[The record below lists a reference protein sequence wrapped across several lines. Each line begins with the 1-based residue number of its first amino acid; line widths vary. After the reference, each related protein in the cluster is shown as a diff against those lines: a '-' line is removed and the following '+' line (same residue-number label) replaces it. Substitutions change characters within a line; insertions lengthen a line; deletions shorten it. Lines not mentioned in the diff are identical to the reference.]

1 MITPQNDPN
10 GTLYAIYLEL
20 AGRYH
25 PDVVEGPRDIAE
37 ARFRE
42 IERAYEVMRDALR
55 EAPSVA
61 AALKQNQSKS
71 LTQNRATVEDRKG
84 NVEPLVIIA
93 FLAAV
98 AILLGYWVI
107 DVWHRIAESSHWQA
121 NPITLSTPAP
131 PIPIAPAE
139 PAPSQQP
146 KDSNPQSGATSLP
159 PGPATQPSDGSKLPG
174 VGPPAL
180 QPPRGNG
187 DPPSVYALRDQDS
200 RIDRTSSVLK
210 RRRARAI
217 RANRFFAIDDC
228 DYW

>member
-10 GTLYAIYLEL
+10 ATLYAIYLEL

-25 PDVVEGPRDIAE
+25 PDVVKGPRDIAE

-61 AALKQNQSKS
+61 AALKQNQSGS
-71 LTQNRATVEDRKG
+71 LTQDRANVTDRKG
-84 NVEPLVIIA
+84 NVESLVIIV

-107 DVWHRIAESSHWQA
+107 DVWHRIAESSPWQA
-121 NPITLSTPAP
+121 SPITLSTPAP
-131 PIPIAPAE
+131 PIPVAPAE
-139 PAPSQQP
+139 PAPSQPP
-146 KDSNPQSGATSLP
+146 KDSVPQSGATSLP
-159 PGPATQPSDGSKLPG
+159 PGPATQPSGGSELPG
-174 VGPPAL
+174 AGPPAP

-187 DPPSVYALRDQDS
+187 DPPLAHALRDQDS
-200 RIDRTSSVLK
+200 RNDRTSQVLT

-217 RANRFFAIDDC
+217 RRNRFFAVDDC

>member
-25 PDVVEGPRDIAE
+25 PDVVNGPRDIAE

-61 AALKQNQSKS
+61 AALKQNQSGS
-71 LTQNRATVEDRKG
+71 LSQNRATVRDRKG

-121 NPITLSTPAP
+121 NPITLSTPPP
-131 PIPIAPAE
+131 PIARAE
-139 PAPSQQP
+139 PDPSQQP

-159 PGPATQPSDGSKLPG
+159 PGPATQPRGESQLPG
-174 VGPPAL
+174 VGPPAQ
-180 QPPRGNG
+180 QPPRDNG
-187 DPPSVYALRDQDS
+187 DPPSGHASRDQDS
-200 RIDRTSSVLK
+200 RNNRTSQVLK
-210 RRRARAI
+210 RRRARTI
-217 RANRFFAIDDC
+217 RGNRFFAIDNC